1 MQYRDNTGLEVD
13 AIVECADGRWA
24 AFEVKLG
31 VGQVDDAAARL
42 LKFAERIDVE
52 RSGPPAA
59 LVAIVGTGYGYQ
71 RPDGVSVVP
80 IGSLTT

>member
-1 MQYRDNTGLEVD
+1 V
-13 AIVECADGRWA
+13 RWA

-31 VGQVDDAAARL
+31 VGQVDDAAAGL

-59 LVAIVGTGYGYQ
+59 LVVIVGTGYGYR

-80 IGSLTT
+80 IGSLTA